1 VAEHRHL
8 TCEEVFRRLD
18 DYLDR
23 ELDPGEVPQVERHL
37 AECEMCAREYRFEGS
52 VLAGVRKKVQ
62 RIQLPPGLLGR
73 ISRRL
78 SQAREDTAQEE

>member
-1 VAEHRHL
+1 VTQPRHL

-37 AECEMCAREYRFEGS
+37 AKCESCAREYRFEAS
-52 VLAGVRKKVQ
+52 ALAGIRSRLR
-62 RIQLPPGLLGR
+62 RIRLPPDLMTR
-73 ISRRL
+73 VRQRL
-78 SQAREDTAQEE
+78 SAEGG